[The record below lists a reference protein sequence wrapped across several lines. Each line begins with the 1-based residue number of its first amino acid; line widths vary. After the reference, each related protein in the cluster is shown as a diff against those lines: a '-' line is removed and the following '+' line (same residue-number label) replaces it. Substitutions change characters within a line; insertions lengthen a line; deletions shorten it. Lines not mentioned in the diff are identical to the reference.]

1 MNTELNQSHSPVL
14 DAAMAFLA
22 AGCSVVPAAMNGTK
36 SPLGSWKQFQS
47 ERATAAQISQW
58 FSNRETGIGIVTG
71 AVSGN
76 LEMLELEG
84 RAVASGLLAE
94 VREIAVNSGLAHIW
108 DVIANGYV
116 EQTPSGGIHFLY
128 RIADESVPGNTKLAR
143 RPGENGAVDVLAETR
158 GEGGF
163 VVVAPSHG
171 SVHPSGAPWVML
183 RGTAATIPTLSWEE
197 REALHACFKALDA
210 MPTAETVIEAIS
222 PKSEHQGLTP
232 GDDYNARAS
241 WDEILLPLGWRKVFS
256 SGGVIYWRRPG
267 KNEGISATTGRND
280 GDNLYVF
287 TTSTVFDAEKPYS
300 KWAAL
305 THLEFGG
312 DFKASARHLRT
323 MGYGAI
329 SAVPDITPAP
339 LGLKGER
346 FEDWQNSTNANN
358 SSDEATIVPSQDSSP
373 KSREE
378 VEFEYQL
385 QQARIRARV
394 KQALEEEESAPE
406 IDESVYEDSSWK
418 PVDFTPFLDGTHQ
431 EVKPELM
438 ARSDGQ
444 FLLYA
449 GKVHSFYGE
458 SESGKSWVAQYA
470 AAEQLKLDKKV
481 IYIDFE
487 SDPADL
493 HKRLTLLGVE
503 RYQISKNWVYLK
515 PESAR
520 DIYDPYWKA
529 LLEPGA
535 SLVVID
541 GVTEALTMWGG
552 ETKDNDSITKWMRE
566 FPRKIASESGAA
578 VVQIDHVTKNSE
590 TRGRFAIGGQ
600 AKLATVDGA
609 AYLIEPIEVLAPGKV
624 GSLTMRV
631 TKDRPGQVR
640 SISGFYRKSDRTQEA
655 SLITV
660 DSSGSSVKF
669 KVERPLQ
676 EDELTKHRDDSLA
689 KAIME
694 FVAKN
699 PGTSKSAITGGVTG
713 NNGAI
718 AERIW
723 RLEQEGHLA
732 NSGSQT
738 RPKIEITSVG
748 ADEFGLVF
756 QPSMGQAVGE

>member
-1 MNTELNQSHSPVL
+1 MNAELNTSHSPVL
-14 DAAMAFLA
+14 EAALAFSS
-22 AGCSVVPAAMNGTK
+22 AGCSVVPAAMNGSK
-36 SPLGSWKQFQS
+36 APIGSWKQYQS
-47 ERATAAQISQW
+47 ERATSTQISQW
-58 FSNRETGIGIVTG
+58 FSNGETGIGIITG

-76 LEMLELEG
+76 LEMVELEG

-128 RIADESVPGNTKLAR
+128 RIADEKVPGNTKLAR

-171 SVHPSGAPWVML
+171 AVHPSGAAWVML
-183 RGTAATIPTLSWEE
+183 RGTPASIPMLSWEE

-210 MPTAETVIEAIS
+210 MPSPSTVIEAIS
-222 PKSEHQGLTP
+222 PKSDATGLTP

-241 WDEILLPLGWRKVFS
+241 WDDILLPLGWRKVFS
-256 SGGVIYWRRPG
+256 AGGVIYWRRPG
-267 KNEGISATTGRND
+267 KDVGVSATTGRND

-329 SAVPDITPAP
+329 SAVVDHEHVRNS
-339 LGLKGER
+339 GE
-346 FEDWQNSTNANN
+346 FLTHDQWQNSSTPGVATPQ
-358 SSDEATIVPSQDSSP
+358 DEVTS

-394 KQALEEEESAPE
+394 KQALEEEESEPE

-529 LLEPGA
+529 LLAPGA
-535 SLVVID
+535 ALVVID

-631 TKDRPGQVR
+631 TKDRPGFVR

-676 EDELTKHRDDSLA
+676 EEELTKHRDDSLA
-689 KAIME
+689 KSIME

-723 RLEQEGHLA
+723 RLEQEGHLV
-732 NSGSQT
+732 NEGTQT
-738 RPKIEITSVG
+738 RPKITMTSVG
-748 ADEFGLVF
+748 ADDFGLPF
-756 QPSMGQAVGE
+756 QSPMSEAVGE